1 VTPLGFA
8 QEAARCFMAG
18 EHARGALACEGLWQC
33 SEDPTKVGA
42 YAMLVDAVQRL
53 DFVLA
58 ADLLEGVIGPALE
71 PR

>member
-1 VTPLGFA
+1 
-8 QEAARCFMAG
+8 
-18 EHARGALACEGLWQC
+18 
-33 SEDPTKVGA
+33 
-42 YAMLVDAVQRL
+42 MLVDAVQRL